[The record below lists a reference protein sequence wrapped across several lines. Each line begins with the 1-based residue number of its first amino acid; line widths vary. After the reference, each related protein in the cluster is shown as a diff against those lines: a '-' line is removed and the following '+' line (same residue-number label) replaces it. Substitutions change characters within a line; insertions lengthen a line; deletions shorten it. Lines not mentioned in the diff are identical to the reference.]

1 MGRLTLESKLPPLQF
16 QPGGIHDKAA
26 FWEHT
31 LKSGTWVMDI
41 INDGYKVPF
50 HSEPIPDEL
59 ENNATVRDNMLL
71 AQSLVKE
78 LLQQGVLKPVSFKP
92 HCVSPLGLVTRVV
105 DGEEK
110 HRLIFDGSRLVNQ
123 HVDPPT
129 VKLAFLQKALLK
141 ICPNE

>member
-1 MGRLTLESKLPPLQF
+1 LENFRPPPVF
-16 QPGGIHDKAA
+16 SPGGIHAKSD

-31 LKSGTWVMDI
+31 LHSGAWVMDI
-41 INDGYKVPF
+41 IKNGYKVPF
-50 HSEPIPDEL
+50 HSEPLVDEL
-59 ENNATVRDNMLL
+59 DNNASVRENMPL
-71 AQSLVKE
+71 AQDLVKE
-78 LLQQGVLKPVSFKP
+78 LLQQGVLKVVSSKP
-92 HCVSPLGLVTRVV
+92 HCVSPLGLVTRII

-141 ICPNE
+141 LKPNE